1 MLEHI
6 VRRLV
11 SNGMADLKRRVS
23 GAGLIVFGLLLLVL
37 AATFVFFAIYLWLST
52 RMEPWLAALSVAGII
67 ALLSLVL
74 WLTGRAMI
82 RRQRRKKILLDE
94 EIQTL
99 IRQLS
104 ADSGLGGRKPALSLV
119 AAAALLGLLI
129 GRRSSK

>member
-67 ALLSLVL
+67 ALLSVVL

>member
-1 MLEHI
+1 MLEQI

-11 SNGMADLKRRVS
+11 SNGMADVKRRVS
-23 GAGLIVFGLLLLVL
+23 GAGFMIFGLLLLVL
-37 AATFVFFAIYLWLST
+37 AATFVFFAAYLWLST

-67 ALLSLVL
+67 VLLSLVL
-74 WLTGRAMI
+74 WLIGRSMI
-82 RRQRRKKILLDE
+82 RRQRAKKILLDD

-104 ADSGLGGRKPALSLV
+104 ADGGLGGKKPALSLV

>member
-74 WLTGRAMI
+74 WLAGRAMI

-104 ADSGLGGRKPALSLV
+104 ADGALGGRKPALSLV

>member
-1 MLEHI
+1 M
-6 VRRLV
+6 
-11 SNGMADLKRRVS
+11 
-23 GAGLIVFGLLLLVL
+23 LIVFGLLLLVL

-67 ALLSLVL
+67 ALLSVVL

>member
-11 SNGMADLKRRVS
+11 STGMADLKRRVS

-67 ALLSLVL
+67 ALLSVVL

>member
-74 WLTGRAMI
+74 WLAGRAMI

-99 IRQLS
+99 VRQLS

>member
-11 SNGMADLKRRVS
+11 SNGMADLKRRAS

-52 RMEPWLAALSVAGII
+52 RMEPWLAALTVAGII

-74 WLTGRAMI
+74 WLAGRAMI

-129 GRRSSK
+129 GSRSSK

>member
-67 ALLSLVL
+67 ALLSVVL

-104 ADSGLGGRKPALSLV
+104 ADNGLGGRKPALSLV

>member
-11 SNGMADLKRRVS
+11 SNGMADVKRRVS
-23 GAGLIVFGLLLLVL
+23 GAGFILFGLLLLVL
-37 AATFVFFAIYLWLST
+37 AATFVFLSAYLWLAT
-52 RMEPWLAALSVAGII
+52 RMEPWLAALCVAGII
-67 ALLSLVL
+67 VLLSLVF
-74 WLTGRAMI
+74 WLVGRSMI
-82 RRQRRKKILLDE
+82 RRQRARKILVDE

-104 ADSGLGGRKPALSLV
+104 ADGGLGGKKPALSLV